1 MTDVSEVYLCPYCC
15 TAYASGEDAVECCVV
30 ECCVVEPLHR
40 YLCGDCND
48 VHESEEDA
56 EVCCT

>member
-1 MTDVSEVYLCPYCC
+1 MTSVSDLYLCPECY
-15 TAYASGEDAVECCVV
+15 TEFTLVEDAV

-48 VHESEEDA
+48 IHESEEDA

>member
-1 MTDVSEVYLCPYCC
+1 MTDVSEVYLCPECY
-15 TAYASGEDAVECCVV
+15 TEFALGEDAVECCVV
-30 ECCVVEPLHR
+30 EPEPLLR

-56 EVCCT
+56 GVCCT